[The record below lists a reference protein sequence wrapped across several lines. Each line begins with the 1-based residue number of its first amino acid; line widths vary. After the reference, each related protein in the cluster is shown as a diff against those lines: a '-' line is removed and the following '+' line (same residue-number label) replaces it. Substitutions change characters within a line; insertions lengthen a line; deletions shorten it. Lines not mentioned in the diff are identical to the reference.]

1 MTPSDFIAIIA
12 AGFSALSLIVSI
24 WAAYKATKL
33 GNYQLRLSNRTE
45 LHTMLLEIDRE
56 MLHDPSLAVMF
67 KTSSRFTSSSTSPID
82 IDKQDVYVTMY
93 LNLFELSFA
102 QFKELK
108 GLTPAEEEVSE
119 AWDRFILSFFEDCT
133 RAREVWARY
142 RATYYSSFRDYID
155 DLIRE
160 ADNVERLAQ
169 VEASELVSKVVRSEI
184 R

>member
-1 MTPSDFIAIIA
+1 MTSSDFIAIIA
-12 AGFSALSLIVSI
+12 VGFSALSLIVSF
-24 WAAYKATKL
+24 WAAYKAAKL
-33 GNYQLRLSNRTE
+33 SNYQLRLSNRAE

-67 KTSSRFTSSSTSPID
+67 RSSSRFASSSTSPID

-108 GLTPAEEEVSE
+108 GLTSAEKEVSE
-119 AWDRFILSFFEDCT
+119 AWDKFILSFFEDCI
-133 RAREVWARY
+133 RAEEIWARY
-142 RATYYSSFRDYID
+142 RSTYYSSFRDYID
-155 DLIRE
+155 NLISE
-160 ADNVERLAQ
+160 THNIERLAE
-169 VEASELVSKVVRSEI
+169 VDVSGIVSKVVGSEI